1 MEEKLSCLEA
11 KVKSGEGDERL
22 RLKVEL
28 VRRKVERFH
37 FLMHLLSVSKNP
49 GEFAACVRNFNR
61 NGRKLREDSKGQN
74 NEESPAEKIKE
85 SPSRDIERTPHSR
98 ANEESQSAEDVEKMQ
113 VKAECEEICIS
124 SPPVYIVH
132 LYTYSVHCTVNCV
145 QC

>member
-74 NEESPAEKIKE
+74 NEESPAEKIEE
-85 SPSRDIERTPHSR
+85 SPSRDIERTPHSME
-98 ANEESQSAEDVEKMQ
+98 NEESQSAEDVEKMQ
-113 VKAECEEICIS
+113 VKAEYEEGS
-124 SPPVYIVH
+124 
-132 LYTYSVHCTVNCV
+132 LK
-145 QC
+145 